1 MKTIKNWLVALVV
14 VLGTT
19 FAFGQQNIS
28 GTVVDNMNTALPGA
42 SVKVGTTGTATDFDG
57 NFAIEVP
64 AGVTEITVSYVGF
77 SPKVINIAGKSKLGT
92 IALALDN
99 EIDEVVLV
107 GVADIA
113 KDRQTPVAVSTL
125 KAAEITEKLG
135 TQEFPEVLKTT
146 PGIYATKN
154 GGGFGDSRV
163 SVRGFDSRNVAVLI
177 NGMPVNDMENGKVYW
192 SNWAGLSDVT
202 SAMQVQRGLGSSKMV
217 ISSVGGTINVLT
229 SSADKKRGGAYK
241 ATIGNDG
248 YFKNMLS
255 YNTGLLD
262 NGFSASFLFSRTAGD
277 GYIDGTKFL
286 GKNYYLAVGYKAGE
300 NSKFQ
305 LTVTGAPQWHHQN
318 YRQVSIKDNMRY
330 NGGDINRK
338 YNQQWGYLRGEEF
351 SWRKN
356 FYHKPIAS
364 LNWNL
369 KLSESAKIATVV
381 YASWGR
387 GGGTGPIGKINGG
400 KDYYSQ
406 FRDNA
411 TGLVRFDD
419 IYAWNSGR
427 RVPDFGADRVADMNG
442 DYINDRSH
450 GFTRRASMNS
460 HDWYGVISDFN
471 KKLGENLTL
480 DFGVDLRMYNGHHY
494 RVVNNDLGA
503 DAYFDN
509 KDINNANNVI
519 MTEDY
524 ITAEP
529 AWNPFS
535 DIKKEQKIEYYNDGK
550 VNWLGAFGQVEYKK
564 DKVSAFLQFA
574 ASSKGYQRIDYF
586 QILDSDA
593 TQATDVQT
601 FIGGNL
607 KGGMNFNIDDN
618 NNVFFNAGYYSKQ
631 PGFDNIF
638 LQYSNTLNPDAKNE
652 TVIGLEVGYGYK
664 SEFFNAHINAYRTT
678 WDNREIYGSFTRF
691 NGTFSQT
698 VVAKNVNE
706 IHQGVEL
713 DFTAKASDRLKFNG
727 MVSFGDFH
735 YSNDE
740 VDVEFYD
747 DNVQLQGTATA
758 YLKDVKVGDVAQFTT
773 NLGLDYKFLDNKAK
787 FFANWYHADKLY
799 SDVSFSDFDAPG
811 RQALQL
817 PSYDLLN
824 TGVSYKFDLNEKN
837 KFTVRL
843 NVNNVFD
850 TLYIAE
856 SDTNK
861 AQDIDPANNWNGVNK
876 RNRVYWGF
884 GRTWSM
890 SFKLNF

>member
-1 MKTIKNWLVALVV
+1 MKTFKNWLVALV

-28 GTVVDNMNTALPGA
+28 GNVVDNLNQPLPGA
-42 SVKVGTTGTATDFDG
+42 AVQVGTTGTATDFDG

-64 AGVTEITVSYVGF
+64 AGVTEITVSYIGF
-77 SPKVINIAGKSKLGT
+77 APKTINIAGKTNLGT

-99 EIDEVVLV
+99 ELEEVVLV

-125 KAAEITEKLG
+125 KASEITEKLG

-163 SVRGFDSRNVAVLI
+163 SVRGFDSKNVAVMI

-202 SAMQVQRGLGSSKMV
+202 SAMQVQRGLGSSKLA

-241 ATIGNDG
+241 AAIGNDG

-262 NGFSASFLFSRTAGD
+262 NGLSASFLFSRTAGD
-277 GYIDGTKFL
+277 GYIDGTKFK
-286 GKNYYLAVGYKAGE
+286 GHNYYLAVGYKSGE
-300 NSKFQ
+300 NNKFQ

-318 YRQVSIKDNMRY
+318 YRQVSIKDNRTY
-330 NGGDINRK
+330 NGGEINRK

-351 SWRKN
+351 TWRRN

-364 LNWNL
+364 LNWDL
-369 KLSESAKIATVV
+369 KLSESAKVATVF

-387 GGGTGPIGKINGG
+387 GGGTGPIGKINGA
-400 KDYYSQ
+400 KDYYGQ
-406 FRDNA
+406 FRDNN

-427 RVPDFGADRVADMNG
+427 HVADFGPDRPADANG
-442 DYINDRSH
+442 YYINDRGH
-450 GFTRRASMNS
+450 GFSRRASMNS

-471 KKLGENLTL
+471 KKLGENLSL
-480 DFGVDLRMYNGHHY
+480 DFGVDLRLYNGHHY

-509 KDINNANNVI
+509 KDINNPNNTI
-519 MTEDY
+519 LDADY
-524 ITAEP
+524 IAADP
-529 AWNPFS
+529 AWNPFG
-535 DIKKEQKIEYYNDGK
+535 DINKEQKIEYYNDGK
-550 VNWLGAFGQVEYKK
+550 VNWYGAFGQVEYKK
-564 DKVSAFLQFA
+564 EKLSAFLQFA
-574 ASSKGYQRIDYF
+574 ASSKGYQRVDYF
-586 QILDSDA
+586 QYSGA
-593 TQATDVQT
+593 AQTSDVQT

-618 NNVFFNAGYYSKQ
+618 NNVFFNAGYYSRQ
-631 PGFDNIF
+631 PGFDAIF
-638 LQYSNTLNPDAKNE
+638 QQYSNLVNPDAKNE
-652 TVIGLEVGYGYK
+652 TVLGLEVGYGYK
-664 SEFFNAHINAYRTT
+664 SESFNAHVNAYRTQ
-678 WDNREIYGSFTRF
+678 WDNRNIYGSFTRF
-691 NGTFSQT
+691 GGTFAQT
-698 VVAKNVNE
+698 VVAKNINE
-706 IHQGVEL
+706 IHQGIEL
-713 DFTAKASDRLKFNG
+713 DFTAKASDKLKFNG
-727 MVSFGDFH
+727 MVSYGDFH
-735 YSNDE
+735 YNNDE
-740 VDVEFYD
+740 ADVEFYD
-747 DNVQLQGTATA
+747 ANLALQGTATA

-773 NLGLDYKFLDNKAK
+773 NFGLDYKFFDNKAK

-799 SDVSFSDFDAPG
+799 SDVSFSDFSTPG
-811 RQALQL
+811 KQALQL

-824 TGVSYKFDLNEKN
+824 SGVSYKFDLNEKN
-837 KFTVRL
+837 KLTVRL

-861 AQDIDPANNWNGVNK
+861 VQDINPANNWNGVNV

-884 GRTWSM
+884 GRTWSLG
-890 SFKLNF
+890 FKLNF